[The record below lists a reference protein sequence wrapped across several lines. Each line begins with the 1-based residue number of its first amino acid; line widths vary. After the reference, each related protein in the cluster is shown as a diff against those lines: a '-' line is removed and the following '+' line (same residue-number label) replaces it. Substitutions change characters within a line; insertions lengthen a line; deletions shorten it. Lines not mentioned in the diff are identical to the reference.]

1 MDELDPIIEEIQQ
14 AFTIKN
20 SARDQALQRSRG
32 LIRLCAQ
39 AIRATHR
46 QEWDDATSKIA
57 HAREAASELVQDL
70 QPFPDLYYT
79 GYTQDALKE
88 FVEANLTYAL
98 IRDEP
103 IPSPEQLNVEP
114 STYLGGLTEA
124 ATELRRRILDI
135 IRHQHSTEA
144 ERLLEAMD
152 AIYTELITVDFPDAI
167 THGLRRRTDILRG
180 VLERTRGDL
189 TNSLRQQQLQ
199 EALRDLEGRLSQAG
213 DPKIALDQE

>member
-1 MDELDPIIEEIQQ
+1 MDELNPIIEQICQ
-14 AFTIKN
+14 AFATRN
-20 SARDQALQRSRG
+20 EVRDRALQRSRG

-46 QEWDDATSKIA
+46 QEWAEAAAKIA
-57 HAREAASELVQDL
+57 QTKDQAETLVADL
-70 QPFPDLYYT
+70 KLFPDLYYT

-88 FVEANLTYAL
+88 YVEANLTYAL
-98 IRDEP
+98 IRGEP
-103 IPSPEQLNVEP
+103 LPTPELLEVEF

-135 IRHQHSTEA
+135 LRHQHTSEA

-152 AIYTELITVDFPDAI
+152 AIYTALITVDYPDAI
-167 THGLRRRTDILRG
+167 THGLRRRTDVLRG

-189 TNSLRQQQLQ
+189 TSSLRQQQLQ
-199 EALRDLEGRLSQAG
+199 QALRDLERRLNSPG
-213 DPKIALDQE
+213 E

>member
-1 MDELDPIIEEIQQ
+1 VDDLNAIIDGIRENF
-14 AFTIKN
+14 AVKN
-20 SARDQALQRSRG
+20 DARDRALQRSRG

-46 QEWDDATSKIA
+46 QEWHAAAAKIA
-57 HAREAASELVQDL
+57 EAREQAETLAADL
-70 QPFPDLYYT
+70 KPFPDLYHT

-88 FVEANLTYAL
+88 YVEANLTYAL
-98 IRDEP
+98 VRGEP
-103 IPSPEQLNVEP
+103 LPTPESLNVEP

-135 IRHQHSTEA
+135 IRHQHSDEA

-152 AIYTELITVDFPDAI
+152 AIYTELTTVDFPDAI
-167 THGLRRRTDILRG
+167 THGLRRRTDVLRG

-189 TNSLRQQQLQ
+189 TNSLRQQGLQ
-199 EALRDLEGRLSQAG
+199 QALRDLERRLNSSGEQA
-213 DPKIALDQE
+213 

>member
-1 MDELDPIIEEIQQ
+1 MEELSAAIEQIR
-14 AFTIKN
+14 ATLTAKN
-20 SARDQALQRSRG
+20 NVRDQALQRSRG

-46 QEWDDATSKIA
+46 EEWEQAAAKIA
-57 HAREAASELVQDL
+57 QAKEQANTLAADL
-70 QPFPDLYYT
+70 QPYPDFYHT

-88 FVEANLTYAL
+88 YVEANLTYAL
-98 IRDEP
+98 IRDRP
-103 IPSPEQLNVEP
+103 LPSPESLHVEP

-135 IRHQHSTEA
+135 IRHQHTEEA

-152 AIYTELITVDFPDAI
+152 AIYTELITIDFPDAL
-167 THGLRRRTDILRG
+167 THGLRRRTDVLRG

-199 EALRDLEGRLSQAG
+199 EALRDLESRLGEPAV
-213 DPKIALDQE
+213 D